1 MRLNI
6 ERTVFY
12 ILQRILPMNLQDC
25 TLCPRSCHANRAN
38 GQAGYCKQTDKIKA
52 ARAALHMWEEPCIS
66 GRSGSGTV
74 FFSGCNMGCVFCQ
87 NYSISQG
94 NTGKIISPER
104 LSEIFLNL
112 QEQKPCNINL
122 VTPTHFLPHIKKA
135 LENAKS
141 NGLSIPVV
149 YNTSSYE
156 KAETLKE
163 LDGLIDI
170 YLPDLKYYSP
180 ALGKRYSAAEDYFS
194 YASSAIEEMV
204 RQTGVPVFSPQGLPL
219 EDQDEY
225 SGPLMK
231 KGVIVRHLM
240 LPGHMEDSKA
250 ILRYLSSTYKND
262 IYVSIMNQYTPI
274 PSFLDSDA
282 YPELNRSVT
291 SIEYERLVDYAI
303 SLGIENGFI
312 QEGDTC
318 SESFIPPFDCYGI

>member
-1 MRLNI
+1 
-6 ERTVFY
+6 
-12 ILQRILPMNLQDC
+12 
-25 TLCPRSCHANRAN
+25 
-38 GQAGYCKQTDKIKA
+38 
-52 ARAALHMWEEPCIS
+52 MWEEPCIS

-112 QEQKPCNINL
+112 QEQKACNINL

-194 YASSAIEEMV
+194 YASSAIEEWCV
-204 RQTGVPVFSPQGLPL
+204 RPVFRFSLRRDCLWRTRMSIPGL
-219 EDQDEY
+219 
-225 SGPLMK
+225 
-231 KGVIVRHLM
+231 
-240 LPGHMEDSKA
+240 
-250 ILRYLSSTYKND
+250 
-262 IYVSIMNQYTPI
+262 
-274 PSFLDSDA
+274 
-282 YPELNRSVT
+282 
-291 SIEYERLVDYAI
+291 
-303 SLGIENGFI
+303 
-312 QEGDTC
+312 
-318 SESFIPPFDCYGI
+318 